1 MYERL
6 KEFMAKLT
14 GSDAQRRRAHALY
27 VAIADASRREV
38 FYRDLD
44 VPDTPEG
51 RYDVLSIHAILLMR
65 RLRGG
70 GASAVDFA
78 QLVFDVMFR
87 DIDDSLREMGVG
99 DMRVGKK
106 VRSYAEAFY
115 GRAKAYE
122 DGLDGEGDLT
132 DAVARNVYGDDQA
145 PYALALAD
153 YMRTADQGLAGQD
166 TDDIMAARIELPEPS
181 VQGVIG
187 DDERT
192 RSA

>member
-38 FYRDLD
+38 FYRDLG

-99 DMRVGKK
+99 DMRIGKK

-145 PYALALAD
+145 PYAQALAD
-153 YMRTADQGLAGQD
+153 YMRSADQGLAGQD
-166 TDDIMAARIELPEPS
+166 TDDIMAAQIKLPEPS